1 MSILKLIIKSTIAGC
16 LVAFAFDPD
25 GITDTVI
32 VFALVYGL
40 VTYYIWYFT
49 SSDMDSVTIGD
60 GILGILF
67 TLAAPLLVIGISYY
81 VLAAIFPGMIGQ
93 YIFSGIIVLG
103 SFGCL
108 ISDIISVIRIFFPS
122 FLILDNIPES
132 GFHDS
137 HSNDSDS
144 FSG

>member
-49 SSDMDSVTIGD
+49 SGDMDLIGNGIW
-60 GILGILF
+60 GIL
-67 TLAAPLLVIGISYY
+67 LALVAPLLGISMSYY
-81 VLAAIFPGMIGQ
+81 ALDALLPGRTGQ
-93 YIFSGIIVLG
+93 YIFGGIVVFG

-122 FLILDNIPES
+122 FLVLDNIPES